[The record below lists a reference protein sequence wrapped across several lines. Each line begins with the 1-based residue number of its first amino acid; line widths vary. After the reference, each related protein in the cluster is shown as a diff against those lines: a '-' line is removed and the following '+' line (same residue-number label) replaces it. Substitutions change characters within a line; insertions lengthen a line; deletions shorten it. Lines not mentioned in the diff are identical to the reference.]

1 VFEQVLPA
9 IVKDHPQLTRPTSAG
24 SVQVV
29 FAALA
34 FLLLTACAHPSSNLP
49 DYGNVPHFTMTDSTG
64 QAFHSETLAGKVW
77 IADFI
82 YTNCPAECPM
92 MTSKLHSI
100 AKQLIGE
107 QDVRLIS
114 ISVDPKR
121 DTPAVL
127 REFAYKYD
135 APTEQW
141 TFLTG
146 TPETVH
152 QVAFLTFHVGD
163 VIGKIEHS
171 TKFVLVDKRGHIRGY
186 YSSLASDGVPTMLK
200 DVEALRADG

>member
-1 VFEQVLPA
+1 VNKQVL
-9 IVKDHPQLTRPTSAG
+9 L
-24 SVQVV
+24 
-29 FAALA
+29 AALA
-34 FLLLTACAHPSSNLP
+34 FLALTACVPPVSNLP
-49 DYGNVPHFTMTDSTG
+49 DYGQVPDFSMTDSTG
-64 QAFHSETLAGKVW
+64 NTFHSKALAGKVW

-92 MTSKLHSI
+92 MTSKMH
-100 AKQLIGE
+100 AVQKHVTGQ

-114 ISVDPKR
+114 ISVDPER

-127 REFAYKYD
+127 QAFARRYD

-146 TPETVH
+146 TPETIH
-152 QVAFLTFHVGD
+152 QVAYLTFHVGD

-186 YSSLASDGVPTMLK
+186 YSSFDAEGIPTMLK
-200 DVEALRADG
+200 DASALRSDG

>member
-1 VFEQVLPA
+1 
-9 IVKDHPQLTRPTSAG
+9 
-24 SVQVV
+24 
-29 FAALA
+29 
-34 FLLLTACAHPSSNLP
+34 
-49 DYGNVPHFTMTDSTG
+49 MTDSTG
-64 QAFHSETLAGKVW
+64 NTFHSKALAGKVW

-92 MTSKLHSI
+92 MTSKMH
-100 AKQLIGE
+100 AVQKQVTGQ

-114 ISVDPKR
+114 ISVDPER

-127 REFAYKYD
+127 QAFARRYD

-146 TPETVH
+146 TPETIH
-152 QVAFLTFHVGD
+152 QVAYLTFHVGD

-186 YSSLASDGVPTMLK
+186 YSSFDAEGIPTMLK
-200 DVEALRADG
+200 DASALRSDG

>member
-1 VFEQVLPA
+1 VSKQVL
-9 IVKDHPQLTRPTSAG
+9 
-24 SVQVV
+24 
-29 FAALA
+29 FAAFA
-34 FLLLTACAHPSSNLP
+34 FLSLTACVHSVSNLP
-49 DYGNVPHFTMTDSTG
+49 EYGKVPEFTMTDSTG
-64 QAFHSETLAGKVW
+64 QVFHSGVLAGKVW

-92 MTSKLHSI
+92 MSSKMHTI
-100 AKQLIGE
+100 AKQLIGQ
-107 QDVRLIS
+107 QDVQLVS
-114 ISVDPKR
+114 ISVDPAR
-121 DTPAVL
+121 DTPPVL
-127 REFAYKYD
+127 QEFARRYD

-146 TPETVH
+146 TPETIH

-186 YSSLASDGVPTMLK
+186 YSSFSADGIPTMLK
-200 DVEALRADG
+200 DMNALRSEN